1 MDGNDLVA
9 QLRAVSAAVGLAG
22 AGLVAAFVVTLAVA
36 LVVGALGIQLGL
48 VGSVVL
54 TLALTAGVAFGGVSA
69 IYLAYRGR
77 GPSAVGIRWLSVR
90 DLAWIGGGYLLALGS
105 ALVIS
110 LVVGAAGGEPAPNQL
125 SELGF
130 EAPAL
135 LLLLV
140 PVSLLLIGPGE
151 ELLFRGVVQGRLRE
165 AFGPVAAVLL
175 SSAIFAG
182 SHFLALVGSAS
193 ARLTTI
199 AVLFFPALVL
209 GAAYE
214 RTGNLVVPAL
224 IHGLYNATLAVL
236 LFVALQYSG
245 MGATAAVAPW

>member
-1 MDGNDLVA
+1 MDGDDQVA
-9 QLRAVSAAVGLAG
+9 QLRAVAAAVGLAG
-22 AGLVAAFVVTLAVA
+22 AGLGAAFVVTLAAA
-36 LVVGALGIQLGL
+36 LVVGALGVQLG
-48 VGSVVL
+48 VVVSVVL
-54 TLALTAGVAFGGVSA
+54 TLALTAGVAFGGVSVA
-69 IYLAYRGR
+69 YLAYRGR
-77 GPSAVGIRWLSVR
+77 GPSTVGLRWLSVP
-90 DLAWIGGGYLLALGS
+90 DLAWTGGGYLLALGA
-105 ALVIS
+105 ALVVS
-110 LVVGAAGGEPAPNQL
+110 LAVVAAGGEPAPNQL
-125 SELGF
+125 SQLGV

-140 PVSLLLIGPGE
+140 PVSLLFIGPGE

-165 AFGPVAAVLL
+165 AFGPAAAVLL

-182 SHFLALVGSAS
+182 SHFLALVGSAG

-236 LFVALQYSG
+236 LYVALQFSG
-245 MGATAAVAPW
+245 MGATAALTPW